1 MVEERPERDQGRQR
15 QAVTAHGG
23 QAATETIIMMMFLLL
38 MIFGLVH
45 LCMLMTV
52 KYFVNYSAFTA
63 ARTAMVDP
71 GSASTGG
78 DGGLGYMH
86 GWWSGSYSGLNTPYI
101 QGPIDKTIRGKTR
114 TGYSSTFAVPF
125 GLPIFNSVQPCGTT
139 NAQTCGIRLQGFSP
153 YAEQPDVP
161 DEGDNAG
168 S

>member
-1 MVEERPERDQGRQR
+1 MDTRTQAQHAQHTQR
-15 QAVTAHGG
+15 G

-45 LCMLMTV
+45 LCMLMSV
-52 KYFVNYSAFTA
+52 KYLVNYSAFTA

-86 GWWSGSYSGLNTPYI
+86 GWWRGSYSGLNTPYI
-101 QGPIDKTIRGKTR
+101 EGPVDKTIRGKTR
-114 TGYSSTFAVPF
+114 TGYRSTFAVPF
-125 GLPIFNSVQPCGTT
+125 GLPIFNTVQPCGTS
-139 NAQTCGIRLQGFSP
+139 NASNHCGVILQGFSP
-153 YAEQPDVP
+153 YAEQPAVP
-161 DEGDNAG
+161 QEGDNAG